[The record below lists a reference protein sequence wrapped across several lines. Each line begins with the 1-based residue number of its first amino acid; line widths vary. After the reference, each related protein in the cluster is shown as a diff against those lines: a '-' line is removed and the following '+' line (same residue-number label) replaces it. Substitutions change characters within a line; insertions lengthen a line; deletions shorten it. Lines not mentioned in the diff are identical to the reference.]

1 MKKNPDKYIYE
12 ERKRW
17 VFLGL
22 PFTFTVYRI
31 GEDMLTTDTG
41 FLNKT
46 EDDCF
51 MYKVQDAK
59 LTASL
64 GERMFGLGTIIC
76 YTGDVTDQKL
86 EIKHVKNAKEIKDY
100 ILKTSEEARIKRRS
114 VNVQNIGVDDCLIHD
129 TDGLIDMM

>member
-86 EIKHVKNAKEIKDY
+86 EIKHVKNAKAIKDY

>member
-1 MKKNPDKYIYE
+1 MKKNPEKYAYE

-17 VFLGL
+17 VFFGL
-22 PFTFTVYRI
+22 PFTFTVYRV
-31 GEDMLTTDTG
+31 GADMLTTDTG
-41 FLNKT
+41 FFNKT

-59 LTASL
+59 LTATL
-64 GERMFGLGTIIC
+64 FERMFGLGSIIC

-86 EIKHVKNAKEIKDY
+86 EIKHIKNAKEIKDY

-114 VNVQNIGVDDCLIHD
+114 VNVQNIGVDDCTLHD
-129 TDGLIDMM
+129 ADGLIDMM

>member
-17 VFLGL
+17 VFLGI

-86 EIKHVKNAKEIKDY
+86 EIKHVKNAKAIKDY